1 MDGKNDVKTCATDES
16 CQSMVLLLL
25 HEISNP
31 DILTFLSKVSIEE
44 EVEST

>member
-16 CQSMVLLLL
+16 CQSMVL

-31 DILTFLSKVSIEE
+31 DFLKFVSKVNIEE
-44 EVEST
+44 GVESI